1 MNIYDKSHELAKV
14 LKDTKEVVDYREAHK
29 KIAENES
36 NKKIVDDFRKLQ
48 LEAYNEQ
55 MTKGELSKEIKDK
68 MQSLGAILSS
78 NADVANYLQSE
89 AKFAVLWEDI
99 IKILHEA
106 VGLDLTFG
114 NDNK

>member
-1 MNIYDKSHELAKV
+1 MNIYDKTHELAKV

-29 KIAENES
+29 KISENQD
-36 NKKIVDDFRKLQ
+36 NKKMVDDFRKLQ

-55 MTKGELSKEIKDK
+55 MTKGQLSKEITDK
-68 MQSLGAILSS
+68 MQGLGAILSS
-78 NADVANYLQSE
+78 NVEVSNYLQSE

-106 VGLDLTFG
+106 IGLDLTFE